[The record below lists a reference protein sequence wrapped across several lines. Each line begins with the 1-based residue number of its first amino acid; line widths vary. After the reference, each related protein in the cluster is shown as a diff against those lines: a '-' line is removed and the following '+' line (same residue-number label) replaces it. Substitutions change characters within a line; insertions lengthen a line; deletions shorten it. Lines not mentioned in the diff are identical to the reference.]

1 MHILSQKVG
10 CNKLKKTIVKGRCTL
25 KSWKRILKLVIGLVI
40 TLAIG
45 GALIFAVISYQA
57 NMSKSYPGAKY
68 IDIIHKDI

>member
-1 MHILSQKVG
+1 M
-10 CNKLKKTIVKGRCTL
+10 